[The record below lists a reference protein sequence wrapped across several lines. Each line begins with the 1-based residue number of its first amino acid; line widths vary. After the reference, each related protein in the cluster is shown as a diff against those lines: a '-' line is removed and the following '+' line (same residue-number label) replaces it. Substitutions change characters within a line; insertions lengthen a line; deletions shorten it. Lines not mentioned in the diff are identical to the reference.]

1 MTKPTYSLY
10 KESNWGTPR
19 WVIAAP
25 WSSPFGRYRT
35 AAAAR
40 KDAKEYG
47 LKLKRREDFDSQ
59 YF

>member
-1 MTKPTYSLY
+1 MNIYTSQIATALQISL
-10 KESNWGTPR
+10 TR
-19 WVIAAP
+19 WVVAAP

-35 AAAAR
+35 ASAAR
-40 KDAKEYG
+40 KDAKVYG

>member
-1 MTKPTYSLY
+1 MTKPTYSLF
-10 KESNWGTPR
+10 KESNWDAHR

-25 WSSPFGRYRT
+25 QCSPFGRYST
-35 AAAAR
+35 AASAR

-47 LKLKRREDFDSQ
+47 LKIERREDLDLQ

>member
-1 MTKPTYSLY
+1 MSKPTYSLF

-25 WSSPFGRYRT
+25 KSSPFGRYST
-35 AAAAR
+35 ATAAR
-40 KDAKEYG
+40 KDAKVYG
-47 LKLKRREDFDSQ
+47 LKLERREDLDSQ